1 LEVEPS
7 RNNDSHLKFTSGFSP
22 LARRVTNAE
31 RTVMENQ
38 QQLLQ
43 FINHIVSD
51 QRLKRRHL
59 AMLIALCDVW
69 IANKCQASYHMSRSR
84 LMIAAKIKA
93 QGTYQKVIKEL
104 QALGYVAYKPSY
116 HPKEG
121 STITW
126 REEFKAGIDH
136 ESANIQ

>member
-1 LEVEPS
+1 
-7 RNNDSHLKFTSGFSP
+7 
-22 LARRVTNAE
+22 
-31 RTVMENQ
+31 MENQ

-43 FINHIVSD
+43 FINCIVSD

-69 IANKCQASYHMSRSR
+69 IANNYQASYHISRSR
-84 LMIAAKIKA
+84 LMKTSKIRA
-93 QGTYQKVIKEL
+93 QGTYQKVITEL
-104 QALGYVAYKPSY
+104 QALGYVEYKPSY

-126 REEFKAGIDH
+126 KKELNAGMDYEKETI
-136 ESANIQ
+136 IQ

>member
-1 LEVEPS
+1 
-7 RNNDSHLKFTSGFSP
+7 
-22 LARRVTNAE
+22 
-31 RTVMENQ
+31 MENQ

-43 FINHIVSD
+43 FINCIVSD
-51 QRLKRRHL
+51 RRLKRRHL

-69 IANKCQASYHMSRSR
+69 IANEYQSSYHISRSR
-84 LMIAAKIKA
+84 LMKAAKIKA

-104 QALGYVAYKPSY
+104 QTFGYVEYKPSY

-126 REEFKAGIDH
+126 KQEMKAGTDH
-136 ESANIQ
+136 EDNNIQSSETNSNR

>member
-1 LEVEPS
+1 
-7 RNNDSHLKFTSGFSP
+7 
-22 LARRVTNAE
+22 
-31 RTVMENQ
+31 MENQ

-51 QRLKRRHL
+51 QRLKRGHL

-69 IANKCQASYHMSRSR
+69 IANKYQASYHISRSR
-84 LMIAAKIKA
+84 LMTAAKIKA

-104 QALGYVAYKPSY
+104 QALGYVEYKPSY

-126 REEFKAGIDH
+126 RELKTEETDH
-136 ESANIQ
+136 EKQINIQ